1 MNKTIQMFVDYLKF
15 ERNYS
20 PNTIKAYV
28 SDLERYYAYLLKIN
42 KTDDDVSR
50 DEIRNYLKEL
60 VEEGSSKRTVKR
72 HISSLRHYY
81 WFLQYKEIVT
91 NDPTIYIKSP
101 KAVNPLPRVL
111 FSSEVE
117 QLLEANRQ
125 RTDYLRDRDQAILEF
140 LFATGIRASELINL
154 TLQDINYSAQTINI
168 IGKGDKQRTVICDKK
183 TLNTLNTYVKGL
195 RNTLLK
201 RRKDPRPTNIV
212 FLNFQGNKLTLQGLE
227 KILMN
232 IEQKTGE
239 YLDLHPHLFRHSF
252 ATNLLDHGADI
263 RVIQELLGHESL
275 DTTSI
280 YTHISEEKIV
290 SDYMRYHPRQ
300 FVDKDEKED

>member
-101 KAVNPLPRVL
+101 K
-111 FSSEVE
+111 SC
-117 QLLEANRQ
+117 
-125 RTDYLRDRDQAILEF
+125 
-140 LFATGIRASELINL
+140 
-154 TLQDINYSAQTINI
+154 
-168 IGKGDKQRTVICDKK
+168 K
-183 TLNTLNTYVKGL
+183 
-195 RNTLLK
+195 
-201 RRKDPRPTNIV
+201 
-212 FLNFQGNKLTLQGLE
+212 
-227 KILMN
+227 
-232 IEQKTGE
+232 
-239 YLDLHPHLFRHSF
+239 SF
-252 ATNLLDHGADI
+252 A
-263 RVIQELLGHESL
+263 ES
-275 DTTSI
+275 
-280 YTHISEEKIV
+280 
-290 SDYMRYHPRQ
+290 P
-300 FVDKDEKED
+300 F

>member
-1 MNKTIQMFVDYLKF
+1 MFVDYLKF

-300 FVDKDEKED
+300 FVDKDEKEDK